1 MRSWGKVGIG
11 LLTAI
16 ALLALASASAL
27 AATPIAVTE
36 TTDAPLAPSV
46 STCESTDAAK
56 GCTLRAAVELA
67 DAQGGE
73 VTIDVPAGTYKETA
87 IEPTLVIEDHAEVT
101 ISGAGAEK
109 TIIEG
114 EAKARVLEVQEG
126 ASLKL
131 VGVTV
136 TNGGNEEN
144 GGAVFVSPIAALIVK
159 DSTITE
165 NTAAY
170 GGGIYGEY
178 LAQIDV
184 VGSTIEEN
192 VAENEGG
199 GIFGEDGSYV
209 SVKESKITK
218 NRAHYDGGG
227 IASDPQSTVLVEK
240 STVADNEAEYGGG
253 IEAYMDEES
262 CEDTAQRRGDSSAS
276 GVRKATSS
284 EELEPNLTIDQ
295 STIEHNSARWGG
307 GIATYE
313 DYEAR
318 CGLRGAGR
326 KTSAHSAGTSVR
338 PQTGLIELEPSVLV
352 EQSTIAGNRA
362 EEFDERG
369 GYGGGIYEEGFFGD
383 PIVNS
388 TIAENFATN
397 DGGGVAIGEGASAA
411 LVSDT
416 VFNNTVEPEE
426 IDIQGK
432 SARRALHRDVVE
444 GTVGPGNNLATE
456 NGDAY
461 MLLRNTIVAEP
472 SASLE
477 NCEGNFESLED
488 EAGYNLDYPSKALP
502 EAPLDSCGMSSEE
515 HDLVGKAPG
524 LSEEGL
530 ASNGGPTQTIALLSS
545 SPAIGFV
552 PLSEDCDEAV
562 FGPSGVDQRGLKR
575 PGIAGE
581 GCDIGAYEYQEPPKS
596 ETKPTPE
603 EKPAAAATATT
614 SVLPFKAVVP
624 AQCTSQRDI
633 TIHIQHVKA
642 FGVISAV
649 VSIDGHAKRT
659 LRGKQLTTAINLRGL
674 PKGTFTVE
682 IVAHTRSG
690 HTLRGKRVYHTCH
703 IKLPGHSYL
712 PL

>member
-1 MRSWGKVGIG
+1 VFDRRLVDREVRFEF
-11 LLTAI
+11 
-16 ALLALASASAL
+16 LA
-27 AATPIAVTE
+27 
-36 TTDAPLAPSV
+36 
-46 STCESTDAAK
+46 
-56 GCTLRAAVELA
+56 
-67 DAQGGE
+67 
-73 VTIDVPAGTYKETA
+73 
-87 IEPTLVIEDHAEVT
+87 
-101 ISGAGAEK
+101 
-109 TIIEG
+109 
-114 EAKARVLEVQEG
+114 
-126 ASLKL
+126 
-131 VGVTV
+131 
-136 TNGGNEEN
+136 
-144 GGAVFVSPIAALIVK
+144 
-159 DSTITE
+159 
-165 NTAAY
+165 
-170 GGGIYGEY
+170 
-178 LAQIDV
+178 
-184 VGSTIEEN
+184 
-192 VAENEGG
+192 
-199 GIFGEDGSYV
+199 
-209 SVKESKITK
+209 
-218 NRAHYDGGG
+218 
-227 IASDPQSTVLVEK
+227 
-240 STVADNEAEYGGG
+240 
-253 IEAYMDEES
+253 
-262 CEDTAQRRGDSSAS
+262 
-276 GVRKATSS
+276 
-284 EELEPNLTIDQ
+284 
-295 STIEHNSARWGG
+295 
-307 GIATYE
+307 
-313 DYEAR
+313 
-318 CGLRGAGR
+318 
-326 KTSAHSAGTSVR
+326 
-338 PQTGLIELEPSVLV
+338 
-352 EQSTIAGNRA
+352 
-362 EEFDERG
+362 
-369 GYGGGIYEEGFFGD
+369 
-383 PIVNS
+383 
-388 TIAENFATN
+388 
-397 DGGGVAIGEGASAA
+397 
-411 LVSDT
+411 
-416 VFNNTVEPEE
+416 
-426 IDIQGK
+426 
-432 SARRALHRDVVE
+432 
-444 GTVGPGNNLATE
+444 GNNLATE

-603 EKPAAAATATT
+603 EKPAASATATT

>member
-73 VTIDVPAGTYKETA
+73 VTINVPAGSYVETIA
-87 IEPTLVIEDHAEVT
+87 PGYRLTILDGAEVT
-101 ISGAGAEK
+101 IVGAGADKTLIEGEEESDVLEVEDGGSLTVKGATVKHGWEDRGGGIYVSFGGSLVLESSKITENTATFLGGGIYGEPGSSIAVIDSTIAGNWSESSGGGVAEIEQEECDLEDTHSSEQRAHANAEPIEGGIGEGLTVLQSTIEGNTAEGGVGGGIFVAPEPCQESESSTHASGAGPRRDLQLSDDDPRL
-109 TIIEG
+109 IIEQSTI
-114 EAKARVLEVQEG
+114 AKNQ
-126 ASLKL
+126 ASDI
-131 VGVTV
+131 
-136 TNGGNEEN
+136 GGGIYEETRIED
-144 GGAVFVSPIAALIVK
+144 PIV

-165 NTAAY
+165 NFASFT
-170 GGGIYGEY
+170 
-178 LAQIDV
+178 
-184 VGSTIEEN
+184 
-192 VAENEGG
+192 
-199 GIFGEDGSYV
+199 
-209 SVKESKITK
+209 
-218 NRAHYDGGG
+218 GGG
-227 IASDPQSTVLVEK
+227 IAL
-240 STVADNEAEYGGG
+240 
-253 IEAYMDEES
+253 
-262 CEDTAQRRGDSSAS
+262 
-276 GVRKATSS
+276 
-284 EELEPNLTIDQ
+284 
-295 STIEHNSARWGG
+295 
-307 GIATYE
+307 
-313 DYEAR
+313 
-318 CGLRGAGR
+318 
-326 KTSAHSAGTSVR
+326 
-338 PQTGLIELEPSVLV
+338 
-352 EQSTIAGNRA
+352 
-362 EEFDERG
+362 
-369 GYGGGIYEEGFFGD
+369 
-383 PIVNS
+383 
-388 TIAENFATN
+388 
-397 DGGGVAIGEGASAA
+397 GEGVED

-416 VFNNTVEPEE
+416 VFDNTVESGAQLGDAKQMWSSADGGSAAASEAGE
-426 IDIQGK
+426 DQIGQG
-432 SARRALHRDVVE
+432 S
-444 GTVGPGNNLATE
+444 NLAADP
-456 NGDAY
+456 DAFAAIE
-461 MLLRNTIVAEP
+461 LRNTIVAE
-472 SASLE
+472 SSSE
-477 NCEGNFESLED
+477 TNNCEGDVESLVFK
-488 EAGYNLDYPSKALP
+488 AGYNLDYPSILS
-502 EAPLDSCGMSSEE
+502 DGSDTCGLSEE
-515 HDLVGKAPG
+515 DHDLVGVKPELDAKG
-524 LSEEGL
+524 LQG
-530 ASNGGPTQTIALLSS
+530 NGGPTETIALLAA

-552 PLSEDCDEAV
+552 PMKEDCEEEGT
-562 FGPSGVDQRGLKR
+562 GPALPNEKGESTPVDQRGVER
-575 PGIAGE
+575 PGIPGK

-674 PKGTFTVE
+674 PKGTFTIE